1 MPEVPSLM
9 MFLGRDTVLMEQLSV
24 NRRQFQILL
33 QQINMTDDTFMTYF
47 EHGEIKKL
55 TIHKASKSWH
65 FHFQFKSLLP
75 FQIYDTLTTRLTQS
89 FAHIAK
95 VTSSIEVQDAEVS
108 ESIVQDYWS
117 RCIEELQGISPPI
130 ISLLNQQK
138 PKLKGNKL
146 IVKTKT
152 DTEAAALKN
161 KYSSMIQAEYR
172 QFGFPDLQLDAEIF
186 VSEQEVQKFREQKL
200 AEDQERAMQALI
212 EMEKKDKESDEDQA
226 PSGPLVI
233 GYQIKDNEEI
243 RTLDSIMDEERR
255 ITVQGY
261 VFDVETRELKSGRT
275 LCIFKIT
282 DYTNSILIKMFARE
296 KEDAALMKS
305 LKKGMWVKARGSIQ
319 NDTFVRD
326 LVMIANDV
334 NEIKAKTREDSAPEG
349 EKRVELHLHSPMSQ
363 MDAVTGI
370 GKLVEQ
376 AKKWG
381 HEAIALTDHAV
392 VQSFPDAYSAAKKH
406 GIKMIYGM
414 EANLVD
420 DGVPIAYN
428 AAHRLLEEETY
439 VVFDVETTGLS
450 AVYDTIIE
458 LAAVKVKGGEIIDK
472 FEAFAN
478 PHRPLS
484 ATIIELTGITDD
496 MLQDAPDVVDVIRD
510 FREWIGDDIL
520 VTHNASF
527 DMGFLNVAYKKL
539 LEVEKAK
546 NPVIDTLELG
556 RFLYPEFKN
565 HRLNTLCKKFDIEL
579 TQHHRAIYD
588 TEATAYLLLKMLK
601 DAAEKGIQ
609 YHDELNEN
617 MGQSNAYQRSRP
629 YHATLL
635 AVNSTG
641 LKNLFKLVSL
651 SHIHYFYRVPRI
663 PRSQLEKYREGLLI
677 GSACDR
683 GEVFE
688 GMMQKSPEEV
698 EDIAS
703 FYDYLEVQPPE
714 VYRHLLELELVR
726 DEKALKEIIANIT
739 KLGEKLNKP
748 VVATGNVH
756 YLNDEDKIYRKI
768 LISSQGGA
776 NPLNRHE
783 LPKVHFR
790 TTDEML
796 EAFSFLGEEK
806 AKEIVVT
813 NTQKVASLV
822 DDIKPIKDDLYT
834 PKIEG
839 ADEEIREMSY
849 QRARSI
855 YGEELPEIV
864 EARIEKELKSII
876 GHGFAV
882 IYLISHK
889 LVKRSLDDGYLVG
902 SRGSVGSSLVATLT
916 EITEVNPLP
925 PHYVCP
931 ECQHSEFFNDGS
943 VGSGF
948 DLPDKTCPHCGTP
961 LKKDGH
967 DIPFETFLGFKGDK
981 VPDIDLNFSGEYQPQ
996 AHNYTKVLFG
1006 EDNVYR
1012 AGTIGTVAEKTA
1024 YGYVKGYAGD
1034 NNLHMRGAE
1043 IDRLVQGCT
1052 GVKRTTGQ
1060 HPGGIIVVPDYMD
1073 IYDFS
1078 PIQFPADATGSEWKT
1093 THFDFHSIH
1102 DNLLKLDILG
1112 HDDPTVIRMLQD
1124 LSGIDPKTIPTDDP
1138 EVMKIFQGTES
1149 LGVTE
1154 EQIGCKTGT
1163 LGIPEFGT
1171 RFVRQ
1176 MLEDTKPTT
1185 FSELVQIS
1193 GLSHGTDV
1201 WLGNAQELIHNN
1213 ICELSEVIGCRD
1225 DIMVYLIYQGLE
1237 PSLAFKIMEFV
1248 RKGKGLTPEWEEEMK
1263 NNNVPDW
1270 YIDSCKKIKY
1280 MFPKAHAAAY
1290 VLMAVRIAYFKVHH
1304 ALLYYAAYF
1313 TVRADDFDIDT
1324 MIKGSTAIRAVMED
1338 INAKGLDASP
1348 KEKNLLTV
1356 LELALEMCERGYSFQ
1371 KVDLYRSSATEFIID
1386 GNSLIP
1392 PFNSIPGLGTNAA
1405 LNIVKARE
1413 EGEFLS
1419 KEDLQK
1425 RGKVSKTILEYLDRH
1440 GCLESLPD
1448 QNQLS
1453 LF

>member
-1 MPEVPSLM
+1 
-9 MFLGRDTVLMEQLSV
+9 MEQLSV

-33 QQINMTDDTFMTYF
+33 QQLNMTDDTFMTYF
-47 EHGEIKKL
+47 EDGEIDKL
-55 TIHKASKSWH
+55 TIHKAEKAW
-65 FHFQFKSLLP
+65 HFQFRFKALLP
-75 FQIYDTLTTRLTQS
+75 YQIYDSFMMRLTQS
-89 FAHIAK
+89 FAHIAR
-95 VTSSIEVQDAEVS
+95 VTSSVQVIDPTVTE
-108 ESIVQDYWS
+108 ELVQDYWT
-117 RCIEELQGISPPI
+117 RCIEELEGTSPPMVA
-130 ISLLNQQK
+130 LLNQQK

-152 DTEAAALKN
+152 DTEASALKN
-161 KYSSMIQAEYR
+161 KYSALIQHSYR
-172 QFGFPDLQLDAEIF
+172 QFGFPELQLDTEIF
-186 VSEQEVQKFREQKL
+186 VSDQEVQKFREQKL

-212 EMEKKDKESDEDQA
+212 EMEKKEKEGDEDQA

-233 GYQIKDNEEI
+233 GYQIKENEEI

-255 ITVQGY
+255 ITVQGF
-261 VFDVETRELKSGRT
+261 VFDAETRELKSGRT

-282 DYTNSILIKMFARE
+282 DYTNSILVKMFARE
-296 KEDAALMKS
+296 KEDAALMKT

-334 NEIKAKTREDSAPEG
+334 NEIKAKTREDTAPEG

-363 MDAVTGI
+363 MDAVTSI

-414 EANLVD
+414 EANIVD

-428 AAHRLLEEETY
+428 PAHRLLEEDTY

-458 LAAVKVKGGEIIDK
+458 LAAVKIRGGEIIDK

-478 PHRPLS
+478 PHHPLS
-484 ATIIELTGITDD
+484 ATTIELTGITDD
-496 MLQDAPDVVDVIRD
+496 MVRDASDVVDVVRD
-510 FREWIGDDIL
+510 FKEWIGDDVL
-520 VTHNASF
+520 VAHNASF
-527 DMGFLNVAYKKL
+527 DMGFLNVAYKRL
-539 LEVEKAK
+539 LKTEKAK
-546 NPVIDTLELG
+546 NPVIDTLELA

-579 TQHHRAIYD
+579 TQHHRAVFD
-588 TEATAYLLLKMLK
+588 AEATGYLLLKMLK
-601 DAAEKGIQ
+601 DAAEKDIF
-609 YHDELNEN
+609 YHDQLNEN

-635 AVNSTG
+635 AVNETG
-641 LKNLFKLVSL
+641 LKNLFKLVSI
-651 SHIHYFYRVPRI
+651 SHIQYFYRVPRI
-663 PRSQLEKYREGLLI
+663 PRSQLNKYREGLLI

-714 VYRHLLELELVR
+714 VYRHLLQLELVR

-796 EAFSFLGEEK
+796 EAFSFLGAEK
-806 AKEIVVT
+806 AKEIVVD
-813 NTQKVASLV
+813 NTQKVASMI
-822 DDIKPIKDDLYT
+822 DEIKPIKDDLYT
-834 PKIEG
+834 PKIDG

-916 EITEVNPLP
+916 EITEVNPLA

-931 ECQHSEFFNDGS
+931 SCRYSEFFNDGS

-948 DLPDKTCPHCGTP
+948 DLPDKSCPSCGTP

-981 VPDIDLNFSGEYQPQ
+981 VPDIDLNFSGEYQPH

-1034 NNLHMRGAE
+1034 HNLHMRGAE

-1213 ICELSEVIGCRD
+1213 TCELSEVIGCRD

-1263 NNNVPDW
+1263 KNNVPNW

-1324 MIKGSTAIRAVMED
+1324 MIKGSTAIRAVMDD
-1338 INAKGLDASP
+1338 ISSKGLDASP

-1371 KVDLYRSSATEFIID
+1371 KVDLYRSSASEFIID

-1405 LNIVKARE
+1405 LNIVKARK